1 MRISILVISI
11 TAACVMAAPKRKCKV
26 HSNPQVS
33 STTAVPQ
40 AVPSS
45 VAAASNESLIFPE
58 PVVVQNSPAAAVEQ
72 APAEETVTNEEE
84 APAQADAPTTETQ
97 APAPA
102 PQAEAEDSNA
112 PAPAPQEEVE
122 PAPAPAPQAQVEE
135 APAPA
140 PAPAPQA
147 EVVQQQQ
154 EQPQKQVA
162 QAQAQTGT
170 ATGVTGMSATDDQA
184 MLAAHNAFRA
194 SNGIGPLQYDSAI
207 ALHSVSWAKVLA
219 SQGCN
224 LVHGDHDGLGQNL
237 YMSSGTSTPRN
248 SMQEMFDAWSSEDIS
263 PGGALNHATQ
273 ALWPKTTKVG
283 CAIAWGTSR
292 NGWQCEVLVCNY
304 SPPGNY
310 VGKYW
315 ADV

>member
-1 MRISILVISI
+1 MRISILVIYL
-11 TAACVMAAPKRKCKV
+11 TAACVMAAPKRTCKV

-33 STTAVPQ
+33 STTTVPQ
-40 AVPSS
+40 AIPSS
-45 VAAASNESLIFPE
+45 VTASTESVIFPE
-58 PVVVQNSPAAAVEQ
+58 PVVVENVPVAPAAEQ
-72 APAEETVTNEEE
+72 VSPEETVAKQEE
-84 APAQADAPTTETQ
+84 APAQADAPATDAQ

-102 PQAEAEDSNA
+102 PQTEPDISNA
-112 PAPAPQEEVE
+112 PAPAPQQEVE
-122 PAPAPAPQAQVEE
+122 PAPAPAPAPQAQVED
-135 APAPA
+135 APA

-154 EQPQKQVA
+154 QPQKQVPA
-162 QAQAQTGT
+162 TSQPT
-170 ATGVTGMSATDDQA
+170 ASVTGMSAADDQA

-194 SNGIGPLQYDSAI
+194 SNGIGPLQYDSSI

-224 LVHGDHDGLGQNL
+224 LVHGDNDGLGQNL
-237 YMSSGTSTPRN
+237 YMSSGTATPRN

-263 PGGALNHATQ
+263 PGGGLNHATQ

-283 CAIAWGTSR
+283 CAIAWGTAS

-310 VGKYW
+310 VGQYW
-315 ADV
+315 ANV

>member
-40 AVPSS
+40 AVTSS
-45 VAAASNESLIFPE
+45 VAASTESLI
-58 PVVVQNSPAAAVEQ
+58 VVVQNAPAAAAEQ
-72 APAEETVTNEEE
+72 VSAEETVTKQEE
-84 APAQADAPTTETQ
+84 APAQADPPTTGAQ

-102 PQAEAEDSNA
+102 PQAEAETSNA

-135 APAPA
+135 PPAPV
-140 PAPAPQA
+140 PAPQA
-147 EVVQQQQ
+147 EEPQRQVVQ
-154 EQPQKQVA
+154 V

-170 ATGVTGMSATDDQA
+170 TTSVTGMSASDDQA

-194 SNGIGPLQYDSAI
+194 SNGIGPLQYDSSI

-304 SPPGNY
+304 SPPGNF

>member
-40 AVPSS
+40 AVSSS
-45 VAAASNESLIFPE
+45 VAASAESLIVPD
-58 PVVVQNSPAAAVEQ
+58 PVVVQNAPAAAAEQ
-72 APAEETVTNEEE
+72 VLAEETVTKPEE
-84 APAQADAPTTETQ
+84 APAQADASTTEAQ

-102 PQAEAEDSNA
+102 PQAEAETSNA

-135 APAPA
+135 VPAPV
-140 PAPAPQA
+140 PAPQA
-147 EVVQQQQ
+147 E
-154 EQPQKQVA
+154 EPQKQVV
-162 QAQAQTGT
+162 QVQSQAQTGT
-170 ATGVTGMSATDDQA
+170 TTSVTGMSATDDQA

-194 SNGIGPLQYDSAI
+194 SNGIGPLQYDSSI

-304 SPPGNY
+304 SPPGNF